1 MAHSLWWLLYTQTHN
16 SKFHENK
23 SCFFFDTNFVKNK
36 LMEGNGK
43 LELILY
49 QYKSEMSFRA
59 TYGISFLWNTLK
71 EPPFSEG
78 RLFELQ
84 TSFTYLNFNT
94 QKGPTS
100 LVVKIKYSVSNE
112 INPGLLQATVQM
124 KFLCK
129 ITFSGN
135 NARCKSQVSRS
146 VLARATNTN
155 LDHLTCFWRRGS
167 KKIKK
172 ETFFLMCFWRSCF
185 PPLQLMV
192 VAEHK
197 VCSDYGLRQCN
208 LVVWATEQYKAWSN
222 SEKIYSKMSTRYSA
236 GKAIISSV
244 VRPIAL

>member
-1 MAHSLWWLLYTQTHN
+1 MIKAANVYLLCLSMTHIRTTYKTKNSITTDKKKMAHSLWWLLYTQTHN

-155 LDHLTCFWRRGS
+155 LDHLTCF
-167 KKIKK
+167 
-172 ETFFLMCFWRSCF
+172 
-185 PPLQLMV
+185 
-192 VAEHK
+192 
-197 VCSDYGLRQCN
+197 
-208 LVVWATEQYKAWSN
+208 
-222 SEKIYSKMSTRYSA
+222 
-236 GKAIISSV
+236 
-244 VRPIAL
+244 